1 MRKSKRS
8 KGKGSDA
15 DVHAIDHQPEEQK
28 QQTVKLEKPAEA
40 KSSRL
45 VSLDAFRG
53 LTIVG
58 MLLVNNIMLDTAT
71 PKQFTHAG
79 WNEGLNFA
87 DLVFPWFL
95 FIVGVA
101 IPYAI
106 ASHKKKGLPLWKFD
120 LKALSRAVTL
130 VLLGCLIDS
139 SIYRRPIF
147 DLNVLQLIGLAY
159 LVAALMYELPV
170 VRRLIVAGILLLAH
184 WATIR
189 FLPIPGVGAGIFTES
204 QNIINHFNQVY
215 LQPYHLNG
223 LTSVITTSA
232 LAMIGT
238 VIGDILRAEP
248 DDRRMKLIRLVVSGS
263 ILTIIGAVWS
273 LDVPFNKPLWTSSY
287 VVYSTGLGILV
298 LSAFYLLIDMR
309 GWKAWAFPFVI
320 FGMNAIVAY
329 VLPILVKVY
338 IFQEW
343 MWDMSDG
350 THLPLGEAIPHWFF
364 IHLGHVT
371 GGWAYTAA
379 YIVFWWLVLLQMYRK
394 KVFVR
399 V

>member
-8 KGKGSDA
+8 QGKTVEDYA
-15 DVHAIDHQPEEQK
+15 LTTDQQPEQPQK
-28 QQTVKLEKPAEA
+28 PVSEK
-40 KSSRL
+40 KSAAGQGRL
-45 VSLDAFRG
+45 LSLDAFRG
-53 LTIVG
+53 LTIFG

-71 PKQFTHAG
+71 PKQLMHAG
-79 WNEGLNFA
+79 WNQGLNFA

-95 FIVGVA
+95 LIVGVA
-101 IPYAI
+101 IPYAA

-120 LKALSRAVTL
+120 LKVLSRAVTL

-159 LVAALMYELPV
+159 MVSALLYELPV
-170 VRRLIVAGILLLAH
+170 VRRLIVATIFLLVH
-184 WATIR
+184 WAAIR
-189 FLPIPGVGAGIFTES
+189 YLPVPGRGPGVFTES
-204 QNIINHFNQVY
+204 DNIINHFNQVY
-215 LQPYHLNG
+215 LQPFHLNG
-223 LTSVITTSA
+223 LISVITTSA
-232 LAMIGT
+232 LALIGT
-238 VIGDILRAEP
+238 AIGDILRMEP
-248 DDRRMKLIRLVVSGS
+248 DDRKRKLAYLFMTGAV
-263 ILTIIGAVWS
+263 LTIIGSVWA
-273 LDVPFNKPLWTSSY
+273 LDEPFNKPLWTSSY
-287 VVYSTGLGILV
+287 VVYSAGLGALV
-298 LSAFYLLIDMR
+298 LSLFYLIMDMK
-309 GWKAWAFPFVI
+309 GWSWWAFPMVI

-343 MWDMSDG
+343 MWHMPDG
-350 THLPLGEAIPHWFF
+350 TQLPIGEAIPHWFF
-364 IHLGHVT
+364 VHLGRIE

-379 YIVFWWLVLLQMYRK
+379 YIVFWWLILLQMYRK